1 MIPIDIQTLY
11 GIQVKLYIGLLLICT
26 LVMLYPIRRLQRSG
40 LAGHMKTNS
49 HRHLF
54 RNIMNVRTAMCMYLF
69 SGYEYRYT
77 LFNSVGS
84 VLYLLYQ
91 TKKQIPQPLP

>member
-54 RNIMNVRTAMCMYLF
+54 RNIMMCVQLCVCIFFLGMSIAIHY
-69 SGYEYRYT
+69 SI
-77 LFNSVGS
+77 V
-84 VLYLLYQ
+84 
-91 TKKQIPQPLP
+91 